1 MKFLLDANGLDKG
14 SQVVIEAGKMAK
26 EKLGLDITIIGKADI
41 EDLVL
46 KSGCNFMLA
55 TEEITTDQENP
66 AFAIRTKKD
75 SSITKG
81 LYALKQGEFDA
92 FVSGGSTG
100 AVFAG
105 GTLIVGRI
113 PGVERAAIM
122 IPVPNINGVSYLLDA
137 GANVEC
143 TPEMLKNFAII
154 ASKYVKATKKIE
166 NPSVMLVNNGAEET
180 KGTPLTKETYK
191 LLKESDIN
199 FKGNLESRYIFDGI
213 CDVIVTDGFSGNLLL
228 KSFEGEFRFINKL
241 LKEAAYT
248 NIFTKLAMLV
258 LKKHLKKSF
267 SRLDSNQYG
276 GVPLL
281 GLKKTIVKAHGSS
294 NAEAFY
300 NSIVAAKDAYESNII
315 EQITNLFTQ
324 EV

>member
-14 SQVVIEAGKMAK
+14 SQVVIEAAK
-26 EKLGLDITIIGKADI
+26 KARQNLGLDITIIGKQEIEESVLNADC
-41 EDLVL
+41 
-46 KSGCNFMLA
+46 KFMLA
-55 TEEITTDQENP
+55 IEEISTNQENP
-66 AFAIRTKKD
+66 AFAIRSKKD

-81 LYALKQGEFDA
+81 LYALKKGEFDA

-122 IPVPNINGVSYLLDA
+122 IPVPTMNGVSYMLDA

-143 TPEMLKNFAII
+143 TPEMLKNFALI
-154 ASKYVKATKKIE
+154 ASKYVTATKNIE
-166 NPSVMLVNNGAEET
+166 NPSVMLVNNGAEEN
-180 KGTPLTKETYK
+180 KGTELTKKAYQLMKDSE
-191 LLKESDIN
+191 LN
-199 FKGNLESRYIFDGI
+199 FKGNLEARYFFDGL
-213 CDVIVTDGFSGNLLL
+213 CDIIVTDGFSGNLLL
-228 KSFEGEFRFINKL
+228 KGFEGEFRYINQL

-248 NIFTKLAMLV
+248 NIFTKLAMLI
-258 LKKHLKKSF
+258 LKKQLKNSF
-267 SRLDSNQYG
+267 KKLDSNQYG
-276 GVPLL
+276 GVPIL

-294 NAEAFY
+294 NSEAFY
-300 NSIVAAKDAYESNII
+300 NSIIVAKEAYESNII
-315 EQITNLFTQ
+315 EQITNLFTE